1 MTQTGRGSLTQHN
14 LQINFLELYRNDD
27 RIFSEISFDLSEG
40 QHLLISGANGT
51 GKTSLLRVICGLTIP
66 TGGTIVWNQL
76 ATNNIDCRYYEHLAY
91 LGHKNALIPE
101 LTARENLE
109 YTFEG
114 NQSMNRTSSVLE
126 AFGLNK
132 YLDQFAEK
140 LSNGQIRKIALS
152 RILLSEKTLWI
163 LDEPV
168 ANLDTSGTQFLL
180 AEMQA
185 HLDQGGMLITT
196 SNLNDQTLK
205 PSSEINLDKA

>member
-27 RIFSEISFDLSEG
+27 RIFSEISFNLSEG

-66 TGGTIVWNQL
+66 TGGTILWNQL
-76 ATNNIDCRYYEHLAY
+76 ATNNINCRYYEHLAY

-114 NQSMNRTSSVLE
+114 IRSINRTSSVLE

-132 YLDQFAEK
+132 YLDQYAEK
-140 LSNGQIRKIALS
+140 LSNGQIRKVALS

-205 PSSEINLDKA
+205 PNSEINLDKA

>member
-1 MTQTGRGSLTQHN
+1 MTQYN

-66 TGGTIVWNQL
+66 TGGTILWNQL

-114 NQSMNRTSSVLE
+114 NRSINRTSSVLE
-126 AFGLNK
+126 AFDLNN
-132 YLDQFAEK
+132 YLDQYAEK

-163 LDEPV
+163 LDEPA

-180 AEMQA
+180 TEMQA

>member
-66 TGGTIVWNQL
+66 TGGTILWNQL

-126 AFGLNK
+126 AFDLNN
-132 YLDQFAEK
+132 YLDQYAEK

>member
-1 MTQTGRGSLTQHN
+1 MTQHN
-14 LQINFLELYRNDD
+14 FQINFLELYRNDD

-66 TGGTIVWNQL
+66 TGGTILWNQL

-114 NQSMNRTSSVLE
+114 NRSINRTSSVLE
-126 AFGLNK
+126 AFDLNN
-132 YLDQFAEK
+132 YLDQYAEK

-163 LDEPV
+163 LDEPA

-180 AEMQA
+180 TEMQA

>member
-132 YLDQFAEK
+132 YLDQYAEK

-180 AEMQA
+180 TEMQA

>member
-1 MTQTGRGSLTQHN
+1 MTQHN

-27 RIFSEISFDLSEG
+27 RIFSEISFNLSEG

-66 TGGTIVWNQL
+66 TGGTILWNQL

-101 LTARENLE
+101 LTVRENLE

>member
-27 RIFSEISFDLSEG
+27 RIFSEISFNLSEG

-66 TGGTIVWNQL
+66 TCGTILWNQL

-114 NQSMNRTSSVLE
+114 NRSINRTSSVLE

-132 YLDQFAEK
+132 YLDQYAEK
-140 LSNGQIRKIALS
+140 LSNGQIRKVALS

-205 PSSEINLDKA
+205 PNSEINLDKA

>member
-1 MTQTGRGSLTQHN
+1 MTQHN

-51 GKTSLLRVICGLTIP
+51 GKTSLLRVICGLTAP
-66 TGGTIVWNQL
+66 TGGTILWNQL

>member
-1 MTQTGRGSLTQHN
+1 MTQHN

-66 TGGTIVWNQL
+66 TGGTILWNQL

-126 AFGLNK
+126 AFDLNN
-132 YLDQFAEK
+132 YLDQYAEK

-163 LDEPV
+163 LDEPA

-180 AEMQA
+180 TEMQA

>member
-66 TGGTIVWNQL
+66 TGGTILWNQL
-76 ATNNIDCRYYEHLAY
+76 ATNNINCRYYEHLAY

-114 NQSMNRTSSVLE
+114 IRSINRTSSVLE

-132 YLDQFAEK
+132 YLDQYAEK

-196 SNLNDQTLK
+196 SNLNNQTLK
-205 PSSEINLDKA
+205 PNSEINLDKA

>member
-66 TGGTIVWNQL
+66 TGGTILWNQL

-132 YLDQFAEK
+132 YLDQYAEK
-140 LSNGQIRKIALS
+140 LSNGQIRKVALS

>member
-66 TGGTIVWNQL
+66 TGGTILWNQL

-132 YLDQFAEK
+132 YLDQYAEK

>member
-66 TGGTIVWNQL
+66 TGGTILWNQL
-76 ATNNIDCRYYEHLAY
+76 ATNNIDCHYYEHLAY

-132 YLDQFAEK
+132 YLDQYAEK

-180 AEMQA
+180 TEMQA

>member
-27 RIFSEISFDLSEG
+27 RIFSEISFNLSEG

-51 GKTSLLRVICGLTIP
+51 GKTSLLRVICGLTAP
-66 TGGTIVWNQL
+66 TGGTILWDQL

-114 NQSMNRTSSVLE
+114 NRSINRTSSVLE

-132 YLDQFAEK
+132 YLDQYAEK
-140 LSNGQIRKIALS
+140 LSNGQIRKVALS

-185 HLDQGGMLITT
+185 HLGQGGMLITT

-205 PSSEINLDKA
+205 PNSEINLDKA

>member
-51 GKTSLLRVICGLTIP
+51 GKTSLLRVICGLTAP

>member
-1 MTQTGRGSLTQHN
+1 MTQHN

-66 TGGTIVWNQL
+66 TGGTILWNQL
-76 ATNNIDCRYYEHLAY
+76 APNNIDCRYYEHLAY

-126 AFGLNK
+126 AFDLNN
-132 YLDQFAEK
+132 YLDQYAEK

-163 LDEPV
+163 LDEPA

-180 AEMQA
+180 TEMQA

>member
-1 MTQTGRGSLTQHN
+1 MTQTGRGSLTQYN

-27 RIFSEISFDLSEG
+27 RIFSEISFNLSEG

-66 TGGTIVWNQL
+66 TGGTILWNQL
-76 ATNNIDCRYYEHLAY
+76 ATNNINCRYYEHLAY

-114 NQSMNRTSSVLE
+114 NRSINRTSSVLE

-132 YLDQFAEK
+132 YLDQYAEK
-140 LSNGQIRKIALS
+140 LSNGQIRKVALS

-185 HLDQGGMLITT
+185 HLGQGGMLITT

-205 PSSEINLDKA
+205 PNSEINLDKA

>member
-66 TGGTIVWNQL
+66 TGGTILWNQL

-114 NQSMNRTSSVLE
+114 NRSINRTSSVLE

-132 YLDQFAEK
+132 YLDQYAEK

-185 HLDQGGMLITT
+185 HLGQGGMLITT

>member
-1 MTQTGRGSLTQHN
+1 MTQHN

-66 TGGTIVWNQL
+66 TGGTILWNQL

-114 NQSMNRTSSVLE
+114 NRSINRTSSVLE
-126 AFGLNK
+126 AFDLNN
-132 YLDQFAEK
+132 YLDQYAEK

-180 AEMQA
+180 TEMQA

>member
-27 RIFSEISFDLSEG
+27 RIFSEISFHLSEG
-40 QHLLISGANGT
+40 QHLMISGTNGT

-76 ATNNIDCRYYEHLAY
+76 ATNNINCRYYEHLAY

-114 NQSMNRTSSVLE
+114 NRSINRTSSVLE

-132 YLDQFAEK
+132 YLDQYAEK
-140 LSNGQIRKIALS
+140 LSNGQIRKVALS

-205 PSSEINLDKA
+205 PNSEINLDKA

>member
-66 TGGTIVWNQL
+66 TGGTILWNQL
-76 ATNNIDCRYYEHLAY
+76 ATNNINCRYYEHLAY

-114 NQSMNRTSSVLE
+114 IRSINRTSSVLE

-132 YLDQFAEK
+132 YLDQYAEK

-180 AEMQA
+180 VEMQA

-205 PSSEINLDKA
+205 PNSEINLDKA

>member
-1 MTQTGRGSLTQHN
+1 MTQHN

-51 GKTSLLRVICGLTIP
+51 GKTSLLRVICGLTAP
-66 TGGTIVWNQL
+66 TGGTILWNQL

-114 NQSMNRTSSVLE
+114 NRSMNRTSSVLE

-163 LDEPV
+163 LDEPI
-168 ANLDTSGTQFLL
+168 AKLDTSGTQFLL

>member
-1 MTQTGRGSLTQHN
+1 MTQHN

-66 TGGTIVWNQL
+66 TGGTILWNQL
-76 ATNNIDCRYYEHLAY
+76 ATNNINCRYYEHLAY

-114 NQSMNRTSSVLE
+114 IRSINRTSSVLE

-132 YLDQFAEK
+132 YLDQYAEK
-140 LSNGQIRKIALS
+140 LSNGQIRKVALS

-180 AEMQA
+180 VEMQA

-205 PSSEINLDKA
+205 PNSEINLDKA

>member
-1 MTQTGRGSLTQHN
+1 MTETGRGSLTQHN

-66 TGGTIVWNQL
+66 TGGTILWNQL

-126 AFGLNK
+126 AFDLNN
-132 YLDQFAEK
+132 YLDQYAEK

>member
-66 TGGTIVWNQL
+66 TGGTILWNQL

-109 YTFEG
+109 YSLDR
-114 NQSMNRTSSVLE
+114 NQSVDSANRILE
-126 AFGLNK
+126 AFDLNN
-132 YLDQFAEK
+132 YLDQYAEK

-163 LDEPV
+163 LDEPA

-180 AEMQA
+180 TEMQA

>member
-66 TGGTIVWNQL
+66 TGGTILWNQL
-76 ATNNIDCRYYEHLAY
+76 ATNNINCRYYEHLAY

-114 NQSMNRTSSVLE
+114 NRSINRTSSVLE
-126 AFGLNK
+126 AFDLNN
-132 YLDQFAEK
+132 YLDQYAEK

-163 LDEPV
+163 LDEPA

-180 AEMQA
+180 TEMQA

>member
-27 RIFSEISFDLSEG
+27 RIFSEISFNLSEG

-66 TGGTIVWNQL
+66 TGGTILWNQL

-114 NQSMNRTSSVLE
+114 NRSINRTSSVLE
-126 AFGLNK
+126 AFDLNN
-132 YLDQFAEK
+132 YLDQYAEK

-180 AEMQA
+180 TEMQA

>member
-1 MTQTGRGSLTQHN
+1 MTQHN

-51 GKTSLLRVICGLTIP
+51 GKTSLLRVICGLTAP
-66 TGGTIVWNQL
+66 TGGTILWNQL

-101 LTARENLE
+101 LTVRENLE

>member
-1 MTQTGRGSLTQHN
+1 MTQTGRGSLTQYN

-27 RIFSEISFDLSEG
+27 RIFSEISFNLSEG

-66 TGGTIVWNQL
+66 TGGTILWNQL

>member
-1 MTQTGRGSLTQHN
+1 MTQHN

-27 RIFSEISFDLSEG
+27 CIFSEISFDLSEG

-66 TGGTIVWNQL
+66 TGGTILWNQL
-76 ATNNIDCRYYEHLAY
+76 ATNNINCRYYEHLAY

-114 NQSMNRTSSVLE
+114 IRSINRTSSVLE

-132 YLDQFAEK
+132 YLDQYAEK

-180 AEMQA
+180 AEIQA

-205 PSSEINLDKA
+205 PNSEINLDKA

>member
-1 MTQTGRGSLTQHN
+1 MTQTGRESLTQHN

-66 TGGTIVWNQL
+66 TGGTILWNQL

-126 AFGLNK
+126 AFDLNN
-132 YLDQFAEK
+132 YLDQYAEK

-163 LDEPV
+163 LDEPA

-180 AEMQA
+180 TEMQA

>member
-1 MTQTGRGSLTQHN
+1 MTQHN

-101 LTARENLE
+101 LTVRENLE

-140 LSNGQIRKIALS
+140 LSNGQIRKTALS
-152 RILLSEKTLWI
+152 RVILSEKTLWI

-205 PSSEINLDKA
+205 PSSEINLDKS

>member
-1 MTQTGRGSLTQHN
+1 MTQHN

-51 GKTSLLRVICGLTIP
+51 GKTSLLRVICGLTAP
-66 TGGTIVWNQL
+66 TGGTILWNQL
-76 ATNNIDCRYYEHLAY
+76 ATNNMDCRYYEHLAY

-205 PSSEINLDKA
+205 PSGEINLDKA

>member
-1 MTQTGRGSLTQHN
+1 M
-14 LQINFLELYRNDD
+14 YRNDD
-27 RIFSEISFDLSEG
+27 CIFSEISFDLSEG

-66 TGGTIVWNQL
+66 TGGTILWNQL
-76 ATNNIDCRYYEHLAY
+76 ATNNINCRYYEHLAY

-114 NQSMNRTSSVLE
+114 IRSINRTSSVLE

-132 YLDQFAEK
+132 YLDQYAEK

-180 AEMQA
+180 AEIQA

-205 PSSEINLDKA
+205 PNSEINLDKA

>member
-27 RIFSEISFDLSEG
+27 CIFSEISFDLSEG

-66 TGGTIVWNQL
+66 TGGTILWNQL
-76 ATNNIDCRYYEHLAY
+76 ATNNINCRYYEHLAY

-114 NQSMNRTSSVLE
+114 NRSINRTSSVLE

-132 YLDQFAEK
+132 YLDQYAEK
-140 LSNGQIRKIALS
+140 LSNGQIRKVALS

-205 PSSEINLDKA
+205 PNSEINLDKA

>member
-66 TGGTIVWNQL
+66 TGGTILWNQL

-132 YLDQFAEK
+132 YLDQYAEK

-180 AEMQA
+180 TEMQA

>member
-1 MTQTGRGSLTQHN
+1 MTQHN

-66 TGGTIVWNQL
+66 TGGTILWNQL

-114 NQSMNRTSSVLE
+114 NRSINRTSSVLE
-126 AFGLNK
+126 AFDLNN
-132 YLDQFAEK
+132 YLDQYAEK

-180 AEMQA
+180 TEMQA

-196 SNLNDQTLK
+196 SNLNNQTLK

>member
-1 MTQTGRGSLTQHN
+1 MTQHN

-163 LDEPV
+163 LDEPI